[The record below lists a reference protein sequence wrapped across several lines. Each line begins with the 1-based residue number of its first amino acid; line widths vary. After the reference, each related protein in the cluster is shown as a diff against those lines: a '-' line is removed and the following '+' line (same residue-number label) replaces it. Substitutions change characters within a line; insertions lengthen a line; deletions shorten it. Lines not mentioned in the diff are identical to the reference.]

1 MSNRKNIKKNIKN
14 TKFRSVKNTI
24 TAVNDI
30 SFTSIFEHQI
40 FNQPLPELSK
50 SIFSDFTINTLSSS
64 TSTVTSGSTN
74 YSYIK
79 KCIGIKLAYI
89 EGSSPLAYK
98 VDTSNSNNNKIGA
111 SFINLRKIISE
122 FKNYTFEVFSKPG
135 TRITNHLSFVVESG
149 YLLILDESIPGDS
162 ISIVKRVGDLANIN
176 TLFLNCFIYEGKFG
190 FENTSFHGSEGIV
203 LPEGN
208 STSGIE
214 GTIRYNN
221 GKYEGYTSRWQNL
234 EGLQDKSGYTYISAE
249 NTPGSDNN
257 QIKFF
262 ISNTTN
268 DASNQVMIIDSN
280 GKIGIGVT
288 SPDEQ
293 LHIGG
298 NLKVSGDLLGNID
311 YSQFNPKP
319 IASTSSYG
327 FFKLGSNVVINS
339 EYLELDYTDN
349 QLIDW
354 TAENAGTIH
363 TSNYTTYSKAT
374 TTTHGLVRGG
384 YVSGVTHGTQG
395 TAYGL
400 TIDSNGV
407 IYLDKSELN
416 GTFERTATSSLRGG
430 IKIGYTQSGKNYP
443 VKLNSLKAYVDVPWT
458 NTTLTSNQLIDWT
471 AENAGT
477 IHNGNYTNTT
487 YSAATSSNPGGLIKI
502 GYSTNNSNRNYAVEL
517 DSDNKAYVNVPWT
530 NTTVDATG
538 VIDWTVDQ
546 GSNPI
551 TTYRKI
557 GYGNYTNTTYETATD
572 TRLGLV
578 KLSSTVTDGTV
589 SYVQVDSNNRA
600 YVNVPWTDAGNV
612 SLTQKIDW
620 TQSNAFDI
628 HEDNYINYGNH
639 SGFSSTGTVKTGYPE
654 GGYKRA
660 VQTDSKGNA
669 FIDIPSSAKPTL
681 RWQEYS
687 SGGTTLNG
695 SYTQVRA
702 ENYHVYIL
710 RSLGTWPSTKPRN
723 FITLKNS
730 VTNSIA
736 NSDYDMS
743 PISLIIRHKDGA
755 KTADSRIVAL
765 MGAPESRYHLDNT
778 DLTNI
783 DHDSTVLTFWNS
795 VNETLYETMR
805 ISAGYIGKAPS
816 GAYSSIT
823 PLPGCVGINDADPY
837 VPLVVRN
844 YNDTWTNVR
853 TEGLS
858 SYSGTGNNMKF
869 SYISGTLMK
878 GNRTLAQLDYDFMT
892 SGDTRYVTAFFSR
905 GIYGGSIQFVS
916 DRRIKEDIEDVS
928 SSYVLDI
935 VRKIP
940 CREYNYI
947 DDNYARK
954 GKTIGFISQ
963 EVNEIYPDA
972 VNITSDFIPDKYE
985 IINNEDL
992 IWEEYTD
999 SSDDTI
1005 KYLLTVNNY
1014 DLSNNTTVR
1023 FYVSNNFNYNNEPYS
1038 ETRMEITSNDDGK
1051 FLFDTSYSSVF
1062 VFGKKVHDFHRLDK
1076 QKIFALHHPAIQE
1089 LDKRQQAHDE
1099 KISLLKNK
1107 IAMLE
1112 NQNSTI
1118 KAHLDDLRIRIPILE
1133 G

>member
-14 TKFRSVKNTI
+14 TKFRSVKDTI

-40 FNQPLPELSK
+40 FNQPLPELSN

-122 FKNYTFEVFSKPG
+122 FKNYTFEVFAKPG

-176 TLFLNCFIYEGKFG
+176 TLFLNCFIYEGKIG

-203 LPEGN
+203 LPESN
-208 STSGIE
+208 SSSGIE

-221 GKYEGYTSRWQNL
+221 GKYQGYSSQWQNL
-234 EGLQDKSGYTYISAE
+234 EGVQDKAGYTYISAE

-280 GKIGIGVT
+280 GKIGIGVS

-298 NLKVSGDLLGNID
+298 DLKVSSDLLGNID
-311 YSQFNPKP
+311 YSQFNSKPK
-319 IASTSSYG
+319 ATTSNYG
-327 FFKLGSNVVINS
+327 FFRLGSNVVINS

-363 TSNYTTYSKAT
+363 TSNYTTYSKAST
-374 TTTHGLVRGG
+374 TTQGLVRGG
-384 YVSGVTHGTQG
+384 YISGVSHGTQG
-395 TAYGL
+395 IAYGL

-443 VKLNSLKAYVDVPWT
+443 VKLHSLNAYIDVPWT

-487 YSAATSSNPGGLIKI
+487 YSTATSSNPGGLIKI

-517 DSDNKAYVNVPWT
+517 DTDNKAFVNVPWT

-557 GYGNYTNTTYETATD
+557 GYGNYTNTTYETATN

-589 SYVQVDSNNRA
+589 SYVQIDSDNRA
-600 YVNVPWTDAGNV
+600 YVNVPWTNTAGNYT
-612 SLTQKIDW
+612 SKQLIDW
-620 TQSNAFDI
+620 TQPNAFDI
-628 HEDNYINYGNH
+628 HDANIDTYGIATT
-639 SGFSSTGTVKTGYPE
+639 STGGLFRTGYYE
-654 GGYKRA
+654 SDTKRA
-660 VQTDSKGNA
+660 VKLTSDGDAYVTLSSSYQPPDLFWEPFGSGDTKLQSAYDGAIVKNRQLYIYDNVSSTPSSY
-669 FIDIPSSAKPTL
+669 DIPLLYLQS
-681 RWQEYS
+681 E
-687 SGGTTLNG
+687 
-695 SYTQVRA
+695 
-702 ENYHVYIL
+702 
-710 RSLGTWPSTKPRN
+710 
-723 FITLKNS
+723 
-730 VTNSIA
+730 VTNSIDDDDRDRTPV
-736 NSDYDMS
+736 S
-743 PISLIIRHKDGA
+743 IIFQHRDTA
-755 KTADSRIVAL
+755 KNITSRIVSTQ
-765 MGAPESRYHLDNT
+765 GARETEAYSFSAGT
-778 DLTNI
+778 DTY
-783 DHDSTVLTFWNS
+783 DHDTTSLSFWNT
-795 VNETLYETMR
+795 VGGYTIENMR
-805 ISAGYIGKAPS
+805 ISAGYRNDGPEYSVTPS
-816 GAYSSIT
+816 YGG
-823 PLPGCVGINDADPY
+823 LGINDKSPY

-844 YNDTWTNVR
+844 YNDTWDTVE

-858 SYSGTGNNMKF
+858 SHT
-869 SYISGTLMK
+869 
-878 GNRTLAQLDYDFMT
+878 T
-892 SGDTRYVTAFFSR
+892 SGGGRYTYIRAGTRNDNNTVASLESEQMKNSASGDNRYVTAFFSR

-928 SSYVLDI
+928 SSYILDI

-963 EVNEIYPDA
+963 EVNEIYSDA

-985 IINNEDL
+985 LINNEDL
-992 IWEEYTD
+992 IWEEYND

-1023 FYVSNNFNYNNEPYS
+1023 FYVSNNYKYNNEPYS

-1062 VFGKKVHDFHRLDK
+1062 VFGKKVHDFNRLDK

-1107 IAMLE
+1107 IAILE